1 MIKADDI
8 KLLAN
13 GSVITKDG
21 KTLAGPKVKVNA
33 NGFIIGEDGSVMTA
47 DGQLLQ
53 GVAVDEDGN
62 VYGPDGKLMTDSN
75 LTVSS
80 DGTVRDSSGN
90 IVQGVTSE
98 PLGADDQ
105 EQLLDFVKSK
115 KAFSIKL
122 ILGSESED
130 GKAKTVDLPVQTLI
144 QQQNSSGE

>member
-1 MIKADDI
+1 
-8 KLLAN
+8 
-13 GSVITKDG
+13 
-21 KTLAGPKVKVNA
+21 
-33 NGFIIGEDGSVMTA
+33 MTA